1 MKIENF
7 SMEYYEDIIEIWRK
21 AGLSIGSSD
30 TKEEVNRM
38 LKKNSNLFLIGKVN
52 DNVVGVVVG
61 GFDGRRGY
69 VHHLAIDPNH
79 QKKGYG
85 RLIMMELIN
94 RFRIMGVH
102 KVHLFIEKY
111 NNEVIHFYEKLG
123 WEIRNDLIM
132 MSIIPDKK
140 LYKIRI

>member
-79 QKKGYG
+79 QKKGY
-85 RLIMMELIN
+85 MKTFEM
-94 RFRIMGVH
+94 
-102 KVHLFIEKY
+102 
-111 NNEVIHFYEKLG
+111 IH
-123 WEIRNDLIM
+123 R
-132 MSIIPDKK
+132 SIDFV
-140 LYKIRI
+140 